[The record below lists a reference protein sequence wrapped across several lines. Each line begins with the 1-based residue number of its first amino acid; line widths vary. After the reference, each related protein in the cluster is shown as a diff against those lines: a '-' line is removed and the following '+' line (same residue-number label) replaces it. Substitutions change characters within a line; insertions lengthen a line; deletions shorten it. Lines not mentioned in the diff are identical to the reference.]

1 MSNYSDPIFG
11 PLDNESSGLWTT
23 KLAYGSR
30 ELQADL
36 NIDGDID
43 VKQLTK
49 VTEKLA
55 DLAALEAKA
64 RTAMVADCAKKK
76 SSVAQYR
83 TVDTGISE
91 DALEQENPAPK
102 EDIATFLQRCE
113 FKRIALYPECPSH
126 CLILDFALQDASTD
140 HMLVIS
146 MNSQGE
152 VVGVDLQS

>member
-1 MSNYSDPIFG
+1 MSNYSDSVFG
-11 PLDNESSGLWTT
+11 PLDDDSPGLWTT
-23 KLAYGSR
+23 KVAYGSR

-43 VKQLTK
+43 VKQLTQ

-64 RTAMVADCAKKK
+64 RAAMVADCAKKK
-76 SSVAQYR
+76 SSVARYR
-83 TVDTGISE
+83 TVCEGISE
-91 DALEQENPAPK
+91 DSLEQNNPGPQ

-146 MNSQGE
+146 MNGQSE

>member
-1 MSNYSDPIFG
+1 MSNYSDPVFG
-11 PLDNESSGLWTT
+11 PLDDESPGLWTT
-23 KLAYGSR
+23 KVAYGSR

-43 VKQLTK
+43 VKQLTQ

-64 RTAMVADCAKKK
+64 RAAMVADCAKKK

-83 TVDTGISE
+83 TFCEGVSE
-91 DALEQENPAPK
+91 DTLEPDNPAPK
-102 EDIATFLQRCE
+102 EDIATFLQRCM

-126 CLILDFALQDASTD
+126 CLILDFAIQDGSTD

-146 MNSQGE
+146 MNGQSE